1 MTSVVYWALSSLIV
15 ILIGACFC
23 LSSLKRQDIRY
34 GEEGTQ
40 RAYQGEVGDNRD
52 APLDGFV
59 SVDVRSL

>member
-1 MTSVVYWALSSLIV
+1 M